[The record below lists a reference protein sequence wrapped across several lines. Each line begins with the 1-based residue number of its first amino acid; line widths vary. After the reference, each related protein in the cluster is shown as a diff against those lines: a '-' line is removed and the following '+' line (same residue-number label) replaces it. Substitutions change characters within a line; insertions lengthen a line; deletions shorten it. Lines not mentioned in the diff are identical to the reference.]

1 MATSNQQSLIPSSK
15 SQEAILRFA
24 QSALATLANNYNLRA
39 LYLNQDLAYYREQD
53 RTVKNKRAKAANAGG
68 NADAVRN
75 ITIPVVM
82 PQVDSALS
90 YFSDLFLSSYPLF
103 PIVSKPQLSDVAL
116 QMETL
121 IGDQGIRFGYVP
133 ELLMAMRD
141 GLKHNIMAVEIDWD
155 RMTVPTVKSQPF
167 EDVTR
172 GVGVDTYYEGNRI
185 KRLDPYNLIVDR
197 RVAPSLNHIH
207 GEYAGYTEMW
217 NRTQLQMFF
226 AGNSAF
232 TMNATKAY
240 ESGSTNYSMGSTGT
254 DAFYVPE
261 VNAEAILAQGF
272 DADSW
277 LSWLG
282 LEHKNQIAY
291 KGQYEVTTLYARMV
305 PKEFGIESGG
315 IPRIYKLVIVNRSVI
330 IMCKRQSNA
339 HNFLPILTAQ
349 AIEDGLGWQTKSFS
363 DNAVP
368 MQQAASA
375 LYNSAIESQRR
386 KVYDRLLYNPAVINK
401 ADMDNV
407 DSVAR
412 IPIKAQAYGQPLSNA
427 IYQIPYRDEGV
438 ASVLGFARDIA
449 DMADT
454 VNGQNRVS
462 RGQFQKGNKS
472 RAEFSTVMD
481 RSDSRMATMALFIEH
496 RFFQPLKE
504 IIKLNILQYQLPQ
517 TLYNR
522 SINQPIAID
531 PSQLRTAAIEFRV
544 ADGVLPTSK
553 LIGIEAFQGILQ
565 MAMANPQITAE
576 YDLMGMMAYYLQ
588 LTGAGWVKDFK
599 REQLQPPAQ
608 PGATIPAGPTA

>member
-1 MATSNQQSLIPSSK
+1 M
-15 SQEAILRFA
+15 RFT
-24 QSALATLANNYNLRA
+24 QVALATLSNNFNLRA
-39 LYLNQDLAYYREQD
+39 QYLEQDLAYYREQD
-53 RTVKNKRAKAANAGG
+53 RTATNARAAAANANG
-68 NADAVRN
+68 NANALRN

-82 PQVDSALS
+82 PQVDAALS
-90 YFSDLFLSSYPLF
+90 YLSDLFLSSYPIF
-103 PIVSKPQLSDVAL
+103 PVVSKPELDAIAL

-133 ELLMAMRD
+133 ELLMAIRD
-141 GLKHNIMAVEIDWD
+141 GLKHNITAVEVDWD
-155 RMTVPTVKSQPF
+155 RMVVPSITSQPY
-167 EDVTR
+167 EDIQR
-172 GVGVDTYYEGNRI
+172 GVAVDTYYEGNRI

-197 RVAPSLNHIH
+197 RVAPSVNHIH

-217 NRTQLQMFF
+217 NRTQLQTFF
-226 AGNSAF
+226 ASNSAF

-240 ESGSTNYSMGSTGT
+240 ESGTLSFSMGTTGT

-261 VNAEAILAQGF
+261 VNAKAILAQGF
-272 DADSW
+272 DASSW
-277 LSWLG
+277 LAYLG
-282 LEHKNQIAY
+282 LEQKNQIAY
-291 KGQYEVTTLYARMV
+291 KGMYEVTTLYARLV
-305 PKEFGIESGG
+305 PKEFSLGTGG
-315 IPRIYKLVIVNRSVI
+315 TPRIYKLVIVNRSVLI
-330 IMCKRQSNA
+330 LIKQQSNA
-339 HNFLPILTAQ
+339 HNFLPIITAQ
-349 AIEDGLGWQTKSFS
+349 LIEDGLGWQTKSFA

-375 LYNSAIESQRR
+375 LYNSAMESQRR
-386 KVYDRLLYNPAVINK
+386 KVYDRLLYNPSAINK
-401 ADMDNV
+401 ADIDNV
-407 DSVAR
+407 DSVGR

-438 ASVLGFARDIA
+438 ASVLAFSRDIA
-449 DMADT
+449 DMADM
-454 VNGQNRVS
+454 VNGQNRAA

-522 SINQPIAID
+522 SVNKPVEID

-553 LIGIEAFQGILQ
+553 LIGIDAFQGIMQ
-565 MAMANPQITAE
+565 MAMANPQIAVE
-576 YDLMGMMAYYLQ
+576 YDIMGMMAHYLQ
-588 LTGAGWVKDFK
+588 LTGSSWVKDFK
-599 REQLQPPAQ
+599 RAPVQQPMPQ
-608 PGATIPAGPTA
+608 PGTAAPAA

>member
-1 MATSNQQSLIPSSK
+1 
-15 SQEAILRFA
+15 
-24 QSALATLANNYNLRA
+24 
-39 LYLNQDLAYYREQD
+39 
-53 RTVKNKRAKAANAGG
+53 V
-68 NADAVRN
+68 
-75 ITIPVVM
+75 
-82 PQVDSALS
+82 
-90 YFSDLFLSSYPLF
+90 
-103 PIVSKPQLSDVAL
+103 
-116 QMETL
+116 
-121 IGDQGIRFGYVP
+121 
-133 ELLMAMRD
+133 
-141 GLKHNIMAVEIDWD
+141 
-155 RMTVPTVKSQPF
+155 
-167 EDVTR
+167 
-172 GVGVDTYYEGNRI
+172 
-185 KRLDPYNLIVDR
+185 
-197 RVAPSLNHIH
+197 
-207 GEYAGYTEMW
+207 
-217 NRTQLQMFF
+217 
-226 AGNSAF
+226 
-232 TMNATKAY
+232 
-240 ESGSTNYSMGSTGT
+240 
-254 DAFYVPE
+254 
-261 VNAEAILAQGF
+261 
-272 DADSW
+272 
-277 LSWLG
+277 
-282 LEHKNQIAY
+282 
-291 KGQYEVTTLYARMV
+291 
-305 PKEFGIESGG
+305 
-315 IPRIYKLVIVNRSVI
+315 
-330 IMCKRQSNA
+330 
-339 HNFLPILTAQ
+339 LTAQ

-481 RSDSRMATMALFIEH
+481 RSDSRMSTMALFIEH

-504 IIKLNILQYQLPQ
+504 ILKLNILQYQLPQ

-522 SINQPIAID
+522 SINQPVAID

-553 LIGIEAFQGILQ
+553 LIGIDAFQGVMQ

-576 YDLMGMMAYYLQ
+576 YDIMGMMSYYLQ
-588 LTGAGWVKDFK
+588 LTGASWVKDFK
-599 REQLQPPAQ
+599 REQPQPAAAAQ
-608 PGATIPAGPTA
+608 PRAAIPPGAAAA